1 MKRLLMVALVLLIAI
16 PFVPIG
22 SAQAKVTRAPEKEST
37 AKPKG
42 EALGFMGKVAMI
54 DATMIVVKG
63 KKVAVSFDARNPTVK
78 GYTTIRDVIVGDTI
92 AAKYTK
98 DGIMITKLNRAI
110 AEMKVEKTKKSAKAG
125 VTVAKHKGTAKIK
138 VVKTKM
144 VEKVTITPKKES
156 FSTVMCTKAEPCM
169 ISLVTLTEARA
180 VSRVTCTGADPC
192 IVEY

>member
-16 PFVPIG
+16 PFV
-22 SAQAKVTRAPEKEST
+22 SNSLVQAKVTLAPEKEST

-63 KKVAVSFDARNPTVK
+63 KKVAVSFDARNPKVK
-78 GYTTIRDVIVGDTI
+78 GYKTIHDVIVGDTV

-98 DGIMITKLNRAI
+98 DGIMITKLKSSA
-110 AEMKVEKTKKSAKAG
+110 AEKKVEKTKKSAKAG
-125 VTVAKHKGTAKIK
+125 VTVARHKGTAKIK
-138 VVKTKM
+138 DVKTKM

-156 FSTVMCTKAEPCM
+156 VNRVTCTKAEPCM
-169 ISLVTLTEARA
+169 ISLVTLAEARA
-180 VSRVTCTGADPC
+180 VSRVTCTGTDPC